1 MSKANCLIVL
11 GMDQKSIKVD
21 DYVNIQLMEGFV

>member
-1 MSKANCLIVL
+1 LIVL